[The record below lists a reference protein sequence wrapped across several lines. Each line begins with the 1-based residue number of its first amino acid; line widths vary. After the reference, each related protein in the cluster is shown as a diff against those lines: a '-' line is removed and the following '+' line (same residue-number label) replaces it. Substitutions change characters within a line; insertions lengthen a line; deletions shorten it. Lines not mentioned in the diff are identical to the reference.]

1 MERTV
6 GDPGEFLNNS
16 MASRAVNIEPDMRK
30 VRQLDIYHQNY
41 SKLLRGWG
49 LAGLCLL
56 AVGVGS
62 WYFGH
67 PIWGSLFGVLSLPV
81 LFIASRLPQTLK
93 GDAYRNGLLIPGI
106 ISSLNPLTITCLADV
121 RTGDD
126 DDAEPGSIVW
136 GVKQVVAPQL
146 TVHPERL
153 GEQVPCVSLFGET
166 DAAGEIYLNFEPRPL
181 AWGTGDT
188 GVIAQAHQAIEDEEW
203 LLLAPL
209 AAAFETNEKNENGI
223 AYFDAQLRPVSLPK
237 PAEATA

>member
-1 MERTV
+1 MKRNI

-30 VRQLDIYHQNY
+30 MRQLDIYHQNY
-41 SKLLRGWG
+41 RKLLRGWG
-49 LAGLCLL
+49 LAGLGLL
-56 AVGVGS
+56 AVGVGL

-67 PIWGSLFGVLSLPV
+67 PVWGSIFGVLALPV

-106 ISSLNPLTITCLADV
+106 VSNLNPLTITCLTDV

-126 DDAEPGSIVW
+126 ENEAEGIVW
-136 GVKQVVAPQL
+136 GVKEVVAPQL

-166 DAAGEIYLNFEPRPL
+166 DTAGEIYLNFEPRPL
-181 AWGTGDT
+181 AWGTDENSI
-188 GVIAQAHQAIEDEEW
+188 IAQARQAIDDEEW
-203 LLLAPL
+203 GLLPPL
-209 AAAFETNEKNENGI
+209 SVAYASSEKNENGI
-223 AYFDAQLRPVSLPK
+223 AYFDANLRPVVLPK
-237 PAEATA
+237 PVETAKQ